1 MPSPTKDYDQAEA
14 AVGQAFKDLVHCY
27 HSADLP
33 GQDLSLPHYVLTRSR
48 GEDHA
53 TSLENN
59 LSGFEKKV
67 DALLGSIDE
76 PSTAERHAAAD
87 KETKEKAEKESTAK
101 KDTTNGMAGNHK
113 T

>member
-14 AVGQAFKDLVHCY
+14 AVGQAFKDLV
-27 HSADLP
+27 
-33 GQDLSLPHYVLTRSR
+33 Q

-87 KETKEKAEKESTAK
+87 KEAKEKAEKESTPT
-101 KDTTNGMAGNHK
+101 KDTTTGKAGSHN